1 LSPLHLGLD
10 LGTSGCRGIVI
21 EERGDIVAEAALPLP
36 PSRRDESGG
45 SEQSPA
51 DWLAAVKEVLAGLC
65 TQLGPAVKR
74 IAALAIDGTSSTLLA
89 ADTEG
94 TPLSAALMYD
104 DRRALAEVES
114 LRAIAPAD
122 SPVLNPSASLPKL
135 LYLKMDLKRDF
146 LALHQADWLL
156 GCLIGHFGHGDE
168 NNALKLGYDPFNRRW
183 PDWLLGLNLPAGML
197 PQVHP
202 VGAFIGLI
210 NPAIARETGLPEGIR
225 LFAGTTDS
233 TAAALAPGIERPGQ
247 AITVLGST
255 LVMKVLSPTPI
266 FSGERGV
273 YSHRLTLSQRQT
285 NRCADFK
292 LRDHLWLAGGAS
304 NSGGAVLLDYFDR
317 EQLAVMTPLLR
328 PDQPTGLG
336 YYPLRCPGE
345 RFPRNNPHLEPRLSP
360 RPDEDVRF
368 FQALLEGMANIEADA
383 YRLLEELGAPR
394 VEQVYSI
401 GGGAANEPWR
411 RIRQQRLGVPVL
423 ASRQQQA
430 AYGAALIA
438 MRGFCSSIG

>member
-1 LSPLHLGLD
+1 MSPLHLGLD

-21 EERGDIVAEAALPLP
+21 EEGGDIVAEAALPLP
-36 PSRRDESGG
+36 PSRRDGDGG
-45 SEQSPA
+45 SEQSPTA
-51 DWLAAVKEVLAGLC
+51 WLAAVKEVLAGLC
-65 TQLGPAVKR
+65 TQLGPAAQR

-104 DRRALAEVES
+104 DRRALAEAES

-122 SPVLNPSASLPKL
+122 SPVLNPSAGLPKL
-135 LYLKMDLKRDF
+135 LYLRKNLKRDF

-156 GCLIGHFGHGDE
+156 GCLTGRFGHSDE
-168 NNALKLGYDPFNRRW
+168 NNALKLGYDPVNRRW

-202 VGAFIGLI
+202 AGAFIGLI
-210 NPAIARETGLPEGIR
+210 NPAMVHETGLPEGIR

-233 TAAALAPGIERPGQ
+233 TAAALATGIERPGQ
-247 AITVLGST
+247 AVTVLGST
-255 LVMKVLSPTPI
+255 LVMKVLSPNPI
-266 FSGERGV
+266 FSAERGV

-285 NRCADFK
+285 NRDVSSMSM
-292 LRDHLWLAGGAS
+292 DLWLAGGAS

-317 EQLAVMTPLLR
+317 EQLAAMTPLLR
-328 PDQPTGLG
+328 TDQPTGLD
-336 YYPLRCPGE
+336 YYPLRRPGE
-345 RFPRNNPHLEPRLSP
+345 RFPRNNPRLEPRLSP

-368 FQALLEGMANIEADA
+368 FQALLEGMANIEAEA
-383 YRLLEELGAPR
+383 YRLLEKLGAPR
-394 VEQVYSI
+394 VEQVLSI

-411 RIRQQRLGVPVL
+411 LIRQQRLGVPVV
-423 ASRQQQA
+423 ASRQRQA

-438 MRGFCSSIG
+438 RRGFCSSIG